1 MNISEIKK
9 LLDDPSRTVKD
20 NIIIFAYILD
30 EMFALYEKKNR
41 NYGDSFGETWTKLG
55 PISGITRLYDKLN
68 RAANLVKGEKNDFE
82 SLEDTFIDL
91 ANYSVMCLVEMQ
103 KEKLADLDVDIKTRN
118 KYIQNYFDD
127 QKAVDELNKKR
138 SKKTGKTILNEAQN
152 D

>member
-9 LLDDPSRTVKD
+9 LLDEPNKKIND

-30 EMFALYEKKNR
+30 EMATLYEKKNR

-103 KEKLADLDVDIKTRN
+103 KEKLADIKADTEARN
-118 KYIQNYFDD
+118 KYVQQYFDNQRD
-127 QKAVDELNKKR
+127 TEEKIIAKK
-138 SKKTGKTILNEAQN
+138 SKKTGKTILNEAK
-152 D
+152 